1 VARSSQPVVADADDL
16 QRFIEQHD
24 ITTFKAGA
32 VDIDGVWRGKRIAAP
47 YFADAVWRK
56 GTNICN
62 ILFGWD
68 LHDVPIPGLTYTGWQ
83 TAYPDVVLVP
93 DLSTLAVVPWEPGT
107 ASVICDVHELDG
119 APLPLSPRALL
130 RRVAEQA
137 AEGFA
142 ARARWG
148 AARSTTG
155 SGTSPRTRTSSPPSR
170 TRARSRSPRRCCCR
184 TWGQTSR

>member
-1 VARSSQPVVADADDL
+1 MARSSQPVVADADDL

-137 AEGFA
+137 TVEGGDDDHASRQAAVRKRDGIGEWNHGEPAERLA
-142 ARARWG
+142 
-148 AARSTTG
+148 
-155 SGTSPRTRTSSPPSR
+155 SGTGACP
-170 TRARSRSPRRCCCR
+170 
-184 TWGQTSR
+184 